1 MRAFGIVLTFAC
13 SLACVRQAAAYEAN
27 VQAAS
32 VLQIY
37 SVRSPWGAPV
47 LSRQRLT
54 HTLSFEFYR
63 PAADPRESK
72 VSFAFHARLRL
83 DGDYGISQSERDPN
97 SDGTFVP
104 GLYVA
109 PLDLSYAYL
118 EINGLLANTVSTR
131 LGRQITFDELGF
143 WSYDGA
149 RLSFAPSG
157 LFELSGYA
165 GFEQRGGV
173 PFFGTSRYEADGV
186 YRGDRANLA
195 SNLWPSYLNST
206 EPAPAFGAS
215 LALTAFPWLR
225 ARADYRRVTQH
236 DTVFTVPFADADG
249 NIETFSGNRTSSE
262 RVGFAL
268 GADIWSKA
276 AVDGAWVYDVYRRV
290 AQQHRLAASYRVSP
304 ALRLRSA
311 YLYRLPV
318 FDADSIFNWF
328 GAKGSILTE
337 LGASLR
343 LSERLELTANAG
355 IRWLGIGPRQWLG
368 EGAFR
373 PGVESG
379 LDWLGRL
386 ESMYV
391 LHDDTLGASTSFE
404 SGDAGDRMTTDV
416 WHRRS
421 YWERRLESRIQ
432 LGAGRWQHPL
442 MTHRGESSLLYVL
455 GMRLHPG
462 GKPEMGAEWEHVIS
476 DRVSHRFRIL
486 ATLSA
491 RWP

>member
-1 MRAFGIVLTFAC
+1 MRALGVILGIAC
-13 SLACVRQAAAYEAN
+13 SLAYVRQANGYEAN
-27 VQAAS
+27 VQATS
-32 VLQIY
+32 LLQVY
-37 SVRSPWGAPV
+37 SVPSPWGAPI

-63 PAADPRESK
+63 PPADRRESK
-72 VSFAFHARLRL
+72 VSWAFHTRLRL
-83 DGDYGISQSERDPN
+83 DGDYGISQSERDPS

-118 EINGLLANTVSTR
+118 EINGLLANTMSTR

-149 RLSFAPSG
+149 RLSFAPGG

-186 YRGDRANLA
+186 YRGDRAGMAN
-195 SNLWPSYLNST
+195 NLWPSYLNST

-215 LALTAFPWLR
+215 LALTAWPWLR

-236 DTVFTVPFADADG
+236 DTVFTVPFADAEG
-249 NIETFSGNRTSSE
+249 NIETFSGDRVSSE
-262 RVGFAL
+262 RVGVAL
-268 GADIWSKA
+268 GADISSKA
-276 AVDGAWVYDVYRRV
+276 AVDAAWVHDLYRRV
-290 AQQHRLAASYRVSP
+290 AQQHRLAATYRVSR
-304 ALRLRSA
+304 ALRFHA
-311 YLYRLPV
+311 GYHYRLPV

-337 LGASLR
+337 VGGSWR
-343 LSERLELTANAG
+343 LSERVELTARGG
-355 IRWLGIGPRQWLG
+355 IRWLGIGPRQWLR
-368 EGAFR
+368 EGVFN
-373 PGVESG
+373 PGAESG
-379 LDWLGRL
+379 LDWLGRV

-391 LHDDTLGASTSFE
+391 THRDTLGASTSFE
-404 SGDAGDRMTTDV
+404 SGDAGDRVTTDV

-432 LGAGRWQHPL
+432 VGAGRWQHPL

-462 GKPEMGAEWEHVIS
+462 GRPEMGAEWEHVITE
-476 DRVSHRFRIL
+476 RASHRFRIL